1 VIAEYHTRCSV
12 NRLFTMRIVHRK
24 AAYDYEI
31 LEHTEAGVQ
40 LTGAEV
46 KSLAGGHASLE
57 GSFVR
62 IIGSEAYLVNA
73 QIFPYI
79 YARPEGYDPKRTRKL
94 LLHKNEII
102 KLKSKLEGA
111 NLTLVPLSWY
121 NKGPRIKLEV
131 GLARGKREY
140 QKREKKRREDQRRE
154 LERDFRGKVK

>member
-1 VIAEYHTRCSV
+1 MQSIS
-12 NRLFTMRIVHRK
+12 NKK
-24 AAYDYEI
+24 ATYDYTI
-31 LEHTEAGVQ
+31 LERFEAGIN

-46 KSLAGGHASLE
+46 KSIKGGHAKLE

-94 LLHKNEII
+94 LLHKAELIR
-102 KLKSKLEGA
+102 LKSKLESA

-121 NKGPRIKLEV
+121 TRGPLVKLEI
-131 GLARGKREY
+131 GLARGKKQYE
-140 QKREKKRREDQRRE
+140 KREVKRKEDQKRE
-154 LERDFRGKVK
+154 LERDYRGKVK